1 MLAKKQKTAA
11 GPRKT
16 NAQGGTVR
24 AGGIRQ
30 SALGSPPS
38 FSELTQTDRRRV
50 VTRIVSTLRRHGYLG
65 RGKYDPVTRDVTL
78 RERLYAE
85 TGGEET
91 ALTIDERNR
100 LVALVRNL
108 ERNSEHMNGLLTQLD
123 LNVVGTMGG
132 KASFAFPTEY
142 AESAKML
149 RAEFGNW
156 ARECEFFDGGTL
168 QDLLK
173 LAVRT
178 KYITGRAVLLFDDG
192 IVCDSGRVI
201 MFEGDAIA
209 GIERREFDKRFPDG
223 WSQHQGL
230 IKDEFGRTRGA
241 FCSMSQRGVS
251 TFPRLTD
258 DKGRLAVWALVK
270 DADVAWLDSPFCIY
284 QHVKRINQVVS
295 VPQVAP
301 SVGSVMDL
309 EALSKYEL
317 QSAKKNAQTVATVTQ
332 PEQNQAEL
340 SDGLDPNAQVPVSG
354 EATDA
359 EVDAAVQDAVGDA
372 DAETLELPEIEGAGA
387 IYDVLPPGLKME
399 LLNPTHPNA
408 NVIGMVTW
416 IKQNAS
422 WANGVAGLFATGKA
436 DSSYSASLV
445 EQAITWPK
453 FEDEQQKLKT
463 GILDWLVR
471 RWAAWALRKGI
482 IPANLPLPPDWI
494 RSVEYSFPK
503 KREPDAQKEQN
514 AIQLGLRNF
523 TMTLHEIYGP
533 DWRERADRIAEEL
546 DYFRKRG
553 IPHPSLVTASGQPID
568 GNSAAD
574 GGDEPLDPENPKPQ
588 GGEDA
593 Q

>member
-270 DADVAWLDSPFCIY
+270 DADVAWIDSPFCIF
-284 QHVKRINQVVS
+284 QHIKRVNQVVS

-317 QSAKKNAQTVATVTQ
+317 QSAKKNAQTVATGTQ
-332 PEQNQAEL
+332 PEQNLQKL
-340 SDGLDPNAQVPVSG
+340 SDGLDPDAQVPVSD
-354 EATDA
+354 ASTDA

-471 RWAAWALRKGI
+471 RWAAWAIRKGV
-482 IPANLPLPPDWI
+482 IPSNLPLPRDWI

-503 KREPDAQKEQN
+503 KREPDAQKEQS
-514 AIQLGLRNF
+514 AISQSLRNF
-523 TMTLHEIYGP
+523 TLSLRDVYGP
-533 DWRERADRIAEEL
+533 DWRERAKLIKEEL
-546 DYFRKRG
+546 DFFRDNG
-553 IPHPSLVTASGQPID
+553 IPHPALITVSGQTI
-568 GNSAAD
+568 N
-574 GGDEPLDPENPKPQ
+574 ENLTTDDNLAGVTGRK
-588 GGEDA
+588 DA
-593 Q
+593 NE